1 MLNIRPP
8 VRFSFKYNKNCLL
21 CFWDKV
27 KTDNE
32 VCVQDGE
39 WVEETLRYFR
49 WYYAIREEVD

>member
-1 MLNIRPP
+1 M
-8 VRFSFKYNKNCLL
+8 
-21 CFWDKV
+21 